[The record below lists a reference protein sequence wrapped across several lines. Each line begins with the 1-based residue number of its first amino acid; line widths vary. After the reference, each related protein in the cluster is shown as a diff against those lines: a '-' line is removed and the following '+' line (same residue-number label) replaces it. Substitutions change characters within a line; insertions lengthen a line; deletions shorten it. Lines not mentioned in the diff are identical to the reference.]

1 MSCFS
6 PFNVKVACLTQFQI
20 FHLIHLG
27 FFFVTLSWTWT
38 SQCGLRRFHK
48 HLAEGGGGR
57 GFNFVSSQRFDSHEE
72 RVLVHALWM
81 VELERKQNVENFVN
95 NPTTLVQTLYT
106 LNPLKWVAER
116 SLKCYGSHPPMPPR
130 LQPQLTVHT
139 SDDSDV
145 AVPNGSLGHI
155 TWPHA
160 DVG

>member
-20 FHLIHLG
+20 FHLIHLFDFHFCLSLLYPERERHSAVLEG
-27 FFFVTLSWTWT
+27 FTSTWPKV
-38 SQCGLRRFHK
+38 GDR
-48 HLAEGGGGR
+48 R

-72 RVLVHALWM
+72 CVLVHTLWI
-81 VELERKQNVENFVN
+81 VELERKQN
-95 NPTTLVQTLYT
+95 NPSTPVQTLYT
-106 LNPLKWVAER
+106 FNPLKWVAER
-116 SLKCYGSHPPMPPR
+116 SLKCYGSHPPMQPR

-145 AVPNGSLGHI
+145 AVPDGSLGHI
-155 TWPHA
+155 TWCHA